1 MGLAK
6 RTGLLMLISAACVI
20 VLAFTTSTIAT
31 GSGGRL
37 VGQWIG
43 AGLVILAVSALGA
56 ALTRKLSDGDDAAF
70 IKGGI
75 VTAVAVTG
83 VCLLGATV

>member
-56 ALTRKLSDGDDAAF
+56 ALTRRQCYTSRTRQNPVL
-70 IKGGI
+70 GGE
-75 VTAVAVTG
+75 
-83 VCLLGATV
+83 